1 MSDNCP
7 VCEGRGVIKCAD
19 VYHNH
24 SGPSFVAWELA
35 RVVACGC
42 REGKAA

>member
-7 VCEGRGVIKCAD
+7 VCEGRGVIQCAD
-19 VYHNH
+19 VYKNH
-24 SGPSFVAWELA
+24 RAQSFVAWELA

-42 REGKAA
+42 REERTA